1 MKVQGDHSIEGN
13 LPIEVETNLRDNTE
27 TSSGFESPYLEV
39 IDQKA
44 EDVAGGDFDGQD
56 AVGGAYANWTSRD
69 LTDVIRNDFATSIT
83 AGGIDID
90 VDEPRID
97 TGDPADDFTGEI
109 TLEAGTYYIEA
120 SAPAFSVNEHV
131 ARLADTTDASG
142 VNAPTVVMGS
152 SEYAAD
158 SSTWVALDGLP
169 DSPGHTH
176 VVTGNT
182 SQSRSNIRG
191 RFSLQSQRTLEVQHR
206 CTTTQATSGLG
217 SAADFYESSNVFT
230 QIQLWLL
237 SNKTSTGRG
246 SQARAGAPA
255 LPTNSLVVTDVG
267 VPVSDDIGPEMAP
280 IITEGNQA
288 LGLVGEY
295 TVSVWMKHTYTGN
308 TGHKSNRI
316 VGMQD
321 TISPDINNT
330 FQLSHLIDPDFPNDD
345 YAEVRIYSSTGNIL
359 RAVKQVDGATATG
372 GDGSEDFNLVQ
383 DTWYHHIIAVDN
395 TKASGSEIT
404 WRTNGDLGAH
414 RYPSTGDISTLVD
427 LPRQL
432 SVGNQ
437 TAAASEMRG
446 MTLYYAAFW
455 NRALSYDEMTA
466 VYNGGAGIDLLYNQL
481 GYVSQR
487 YLAHYYKFGATG
499 AAADIGTD
507 YALGTLTPKLDLVQ
521 DNSIV
526 GELFTDDDIV
536 ATTPSG

>member
-1 MKVQGDHSIEGN
+1 MKTQGDHTVEGN
-13 LPIEVETNLRDNTE
+13 LPVETETNLRGNTE
-27 TSSGFESPYLEV
+27 TSSGFESPYIEV

-44 EDVAGGDFDGQD
+44 EDVPGGSFDGQD
-56 AVGGAYANWTSRD
+56 AVVGQYANWTSRD

-90 VDEPRID
+90 VDVPRVD
-97 TGDPADDFTGEI
+97 TGDPGDDFTGEI

-120 SAPAFSVNEHV
+120 SAPAFRVNEHV

-142 VNAPTVVMGS
+142 VNAATVVMGS
-152 SEYAAD
+152 SEYACDPSIWVTD
-158 SSTWVALDGLP
+158 SV
-169 DSPGHTH
+169 PGHSH
-176 VVTGNT
+176 PVTGET
-182 SQSRSNIRG
+182 TQTRSNIRG
-191 RFSLQSQRTLEVQHR
+191 RFSLQSQRTLEIQHR
-206 CTTTQATSGLG
+206 CATTEATSGLG

-230 QIQLWLL
+230 QLQLWLL
-237 SNKTSTGRG
+237 SSNAGDGRRG
-246 SQARAGAPA
+246 SKVRAGAPA
-255 LPTNSLVVTDVG
+255 LPANSLVVTDVG

-308 TGHKSNRI
+308 TGHTTNRL

-321 TISPDINNT
+321 TISPDTNNT
-330 FQLSHLIDPDFPNDD
+330 FQLSHVIDPDFPNDD
-345 YAEVRIYSSTGNIL
+345 FAEVRIYSSTGSQL

-372 GDGSEDFNLVQ
+372 NDDSEDFSLVQ
-383 DTWYHHIIAVDN
+383 DTWYHHIVSVDN

-414 RYPSTGDISTLVD
+414 RYQLTGDISTLVD

-437 TAAASEMRG
+437 TDNRSEMRG

-455 NRALSYDEMTA
+455 NKALSYDEMTA
-466 VYNGGAGIDLLYNQL
+466 VFNGGAGIDPRYNQL
-481 GYVSQR
+481 GYVSNR
-487 YLAHYYKFGATG
+487 FLAHYYRFGATG

-507 YALGTLTPKLDLVQ
+507 YALGTVTPTLDLVQ

-536 ATTPSG
+536 ATTPSD